1 MTSSRPAEEPEPTDG
16 AQDPTHPSGECIME
30 RPRPASTMKPRN
42 PHCDSPSYVLPST
55 PRNLHPKLPL
65 NRANPNR
72 TLWTEAALP
81 LAPVADEA
89 RGTLG
94 HALVVVNHK
103 LLVLAGVRGGDFGA
117 ELSGDTAPALELVG
131 VGGTGG
137 QAHALVVVV
146 AAGHARRVVVGC
158 RAAPQALGVATLVLV
173 CASPLPTRA
182 GAHCRVQRKG
192 A

>member
-1 MTSSRPAEEPEPTDG
+1 M
-16 AQDPTHPSGECIME
+16 
-30 RPRPASTMKPRN
+30 
-42 PHCDSPSYVLPST
+42 
-55 PRNLHPKLPL
+55 
-65 NRANPNR
+65 ANPQR
-72 TLWTEAALP
+72 TARQSALP

-103 LLVLAGVRGGDFGA
+103 LLVLAGVRGGDLGA
-117 ELSGDTAPALELVG
+117 ELPGDTAPALELVG

-146 AAGHARRVVVGC
+146 AAGHARSVVVGR

-173 CASPLPTRA
+173 CAGSLPARA
-182 GAHCRVQRKG
+182 GAHCRTQSK
-192 A
+192 AA